1 MPVTLMS
8 QGTSGGL
15 ALRLS
20 VHVYSSRSRGRLDE
34 TYCSPVGL
42 ARSIECG
49 GVRGECG
56 DGEDN
61 SVGRNRLR
69 GPAARAVM
77 QMCESKAKSETRTIS
92 GNATRK
98 EFMPSILINAGQC
111 SCLYTRTWSLRRLL
125 SFAILS
131 VPRYWFIQ
139 RNKNTEGGT
148 LWISSN
154 RHLKSK
160 LIRRVRGSHCG
171 HTINMNAFGGER
183 SRNRACC

>member
-49 GVRGECG
+49 DVRGEYG
-56 DGEDN
+56 DGGDN
-61 SVGRNRLR
+61 IFGRNRLR

-77 QMCESKAKSETRTIS
+77 QMCESKATSETRTIS
-92 GNATRK
+92 GSAMRK
-98 EFMPSILINAGQC
+98 EFMPSMLINAGQC

-131 VPRYWFIQ
+131 VLHYWFIHG
-139 RNKNTEGGT
+139 NKSAEGE
-148 LWISSN
+148 SQ
-154 RHLKSK
+154 
-160 LIRRVRGSHCG
+160 
-171 HTINMNAFGGER
+171 
-183 SRNRACC
+183 